1 MALQK
6 VGMASDAKM
15 AVVTGSSSGIGL
27 ATALEL
33 ARKGYF
39 TYATARN
46 PTKAGAVAEAAKKE
60 NLPISVVQLDVTDDG
75 SVRRAVDQI
84 LKEKGRIDLL
94 VNNAGY
100 GLGGAFEDSSM
111 EEIKD
116 LYDTNIF
123 GLMRT
128 TRAVLPAMRKQ
139 RSGTIVN
146 ISSAGGRLGYPGNSV
161 YISTKFATEGLSEA
175 MAYELEPFGIR
186 VIVIEPG
193 VIKTNF
199 GAGMV
204 IAKKAQDPSSPYSQM
219 MQKMGNNWQHM
230 TEQGSPPEL
239 VAKVV
244 IDAIESKDGGLRY
257 LAGKD
262 VESWLQA
269 RSGMS
274 EAEFF
279 KVMKQNLL
287 GST

>member
-1 MALQK
+1 
-6 VGMASDAKM
+6 MASDTKV

-27 ATALEL
+27 ATVLEL

-39 TYATARN
+39 TYATVRN
-46 PTKAGAVAEAAKKE
+46 PAKAGTVTEAVKGLTVA
-60 NLPISVVQLDVTDDG
+60 VVQLDVTDDD
-75 SVRRAVDQI
+75 SVRRAVEQI

-111 EEIKD
+111 EEIKAQ
-116 LYDTNIF
+116 YETNVF

-128 TRAVLPAMRKQ
+128 TLAVLPAMRKQ
-139 RSGTIVN
+139 RSGIIVN
-146 ISSAGGRLGYPGNSV
+146 ISSAAGRIGYPGASV
-161 YISTKFATEGLSEA
+161 YVSSKHAIEGLSEA

-193 VIKTNF
+193 VIRTNF

-204 IAKKAQDPSSPYSQM
+204 IAKKAQDPNSPYSQM
-219 MQKMGNNWQHM
+219 MQKMSGNWQYM
-230 TEQGSPPEL
+230 MENGSSAEL

-244 IDAIESKDGGLRY
+244 IDALESKDGTLRY

-262 VESWLQA
+262 VEGWIQA
-269 RSGMS
+269 RSSMT

-279 KVMKQNLL
+279 KRMKQNLL
-287 GST
+287 GSS